1 MTRVDFFFNV
11 EHKLQKLV
19 ELSDKATRKG
29 RKLVVF
35 TPNLA
40 VSEEV
45 ERQLWSAEP
54 NSFIANCIAPS
65 SLASQTPV
73 LIVSGEQGVLHHDVL
88 INLSDEH
95 PPFFSR
101 FTRLIEIVS
110 MDEADKAK
118 ARLRYRFY
126 KDRGYEIKNYDA
138 LGAAL

>member
-40 VSEEV
+40 VSQEV
-45 ERQLWSAEP
+45 ARQLWVTEP
-54 NSFIANCIAPS
+54 TSFIANCIAPS
-65 SLASQTPV
+65 ALATETPV
-73 LIVSGEQGVLHHDVL
+73 LIANDEQGLVHHDVL
-88 INLSDEH
+88 INLCDEH

-110 MDEADKAK
+110 TEESDKAK
-118 ARLRYRFY
+118 ARVRYRFY
-126 KDRGYEIKNYDA
+126 KDRGYDIKNYDA